1 MTSAGGIITKE
12 LIRSSPEPAHMR
24 RSFLF
29 LPLLFIFAGPAPAQ
43 EVKIAWFG
51 QSMFEIVSSKGV
63 RIVLD
68 PQNLEEYRIK
78 PIKADLVLMSHFH
91 TDHTATDVIE
101 NIKEAKQYNA
111 LKKSGPGG
119 AVQDW
124 NDVDEKFKDV
134 HFQSMGTYHDS
145 MSGLKNG
152 KNGVWIIDVDGLRI
166 VHLGDLGHSLN
177 KAQLKK
183 LGTVDVLMVP
193 VGGVYTLNG
202 IEAFGVIEQIK
213 PRRYVLPMHYGT
225 PIYQD
230 LLTLKYFTDE
240 CKENEVPIVSFKLKE
255 WLKVDSKAPAPK
267 RYSVAVLHWTGPPDE
282 VKVKPKKK

>member
-1 MTSAGGIITKE
+1 
-12 LIRSSPEPAHMR
+12 MR
-24 RSFLF
+24 RSL
-29 LPLLFIFAGPAPAQ
+29 LLLLVVLLFAGAAPAN

-51 QSMFEIVSSKGV
+51 QSMFEIVTSKGV

-78 PIKADLVLMSHFH
+78 PLKADLVLMSHFH
-91 TDHTATDVIE
+91 TDHTATNVIE

-119 AVQDW
+119 MIVDW
-124 NDVDEKFKDV
+124 NVVDEKFKDI
-134 HFQSMGTYHDS
+134 HIQSMGTYHDS
-145 MSGLKNG
+145 TSGLKNG

-166 VHLGDLGHSLN
+166 VHLGDLGHLLN
-177 KAQLKK
+177 KTQLKK

-202 IEAFGVIEQIK
+202 IEAFQVAEQIK

-225 PIYQD
+225 PIYTD
-230 LLTLKYFTDE
+230 LLPLKYFTDE
-240 CKENEVPIVSFKLKE
+240 CKENDVPIVSFKLKE
-255 WLKVDSKAPAPK
+255 MLKVDSKTPAP
-267 RYSVAVLHWTGPPDE
+267 RHYSVAVLPWTGTPE
-282 VKVKPKKK
+282 EVKPKKK